1 MYSERIP
8 EFSVNNYITLK
19 LENGKTNIYVTGK
32 LFKQC
37 KYLLIKIPISD
48 ITSFEDIE
56 SIDEA
61 AKGLNHS
68 LENDISEYTIPPEVE
83 FWGHSS
89 NLQAWYE
96 YGYDLRLLHSNL
108 AFPLLQK
115 LDEVGDPLARQV
127 LKEELV
133 KRLIDGAYSVLDLLI
148 NKAYINYFNKDEL
161 WYIINNLKESK
172 FNKHLDYISARYYFL
187 ERLMKMG
194 DKAAEKILKEGISK
208 ALSKGFNST
217 TSSFYEKGYINYLS
231 REEFWSLFGAD
242 GKILQ
247 KIEQQVRKYKL
258 INRKKVYQETLDNIE
273 YFKLLNEIF
282 SNSGFMIFTF
292 KDGEVEK
299 IAIFGDEKSV
309 AEENM
314 DNYYGNIGYLEL
326 EELTD
331 LIGELKSMKELFLRS
346 IGLKKLPRSM
356 MSLKNLKFLSL
367 TGNPQLKLPDFLWNL
382 KSLEILDLSNN
393 KLTIL
398 PESIENL
405 ENIKELYI
413 YNNHLKSL
421 PLSSITKLKKLRKI
435 YIDIELADTLDDKTY
450 EKIKNILD
458 VS

>member
-1 MYSERIP
+1 MR
-8 EFSVNNYITLK
+8 EFKVNEYITLK

-48 ITSFEDIE
+48 ITSLEDIE

-61 AKGLNHS
+61 AKKLNHS
-68 LENDISEYTIPPEVE
+68 LENDINEYTIPPEVE

-89 NLQAWYE
+89 NLQTWYE

-172 FNKHLDYISARYYFL
+172 FNGHRDYISARYYFL

-194 DKAAEKILKEGISK
+194 DKAAEEILKEGISK
-208 ALSKGFNST
+208 AISKGFNSIVLY
-217 TSSFYEKGYINYLS
+217 FYEMGYINYIS
-231 REEFWSLFGAD
+231 RDEFWSLFGTD

-247 KIEQQVRKYKL
+247 NIEQQVRKYKV
-258 INRKKVYQETLDNIE
+258 IDGKKAYQENLDNIE
-273 YFKLLNEIF
+273 YFKLLNEIH
-282 SNSGFMIFTF
+282 SDSGFMIFTF
-292 KDGEVEK
+292 KDGKVEK
-299 IAIFGDEKSV
+299 IAIFGDEKLV
-309 AEENM
+309 AEENW
-314 DNYYGNIGYLEL
+314 DYYYENIGYLEL
-326 EELTD
+326 EELPD
-331 LIGELKSMKELFLRS
+331 LIGELESLKELFLCET
-346 IGLKKLPRSM
+346 GLKKLPGSM
-356 MSLKNLKFLSL
+356 LSLKNLKILSL
-367 TGNPQLKLPDFLWNL
+367 TGNPQLRLPDFLWDL
-382 KSLEILDLSNN
+382 KSLEILNLSNN

-421 PLSSITKLKKLRKI
+421 PISSITKLKKLQKI
-435 YIDIELADTLDDKTY
+435 DIDIELADALDDKTY
-450 EKIKNILD
+450 EKIKNILN
-458 VS
+458 VL